1 MKKIIAGII
10 LTLFAFTLVTPI
22 VEAKV
27 SKGHHTS
34 KKYVHSYVK
43 KNGKVVKGHT
53 KTVHKG
59 SRR

>member
-1 MKKIIAGII
+1 MKKIIAVII
-10 LTLFAFTLVTPI
+10 LTLFTLTLATPI

-27 SKGHHTS
+27 SKGHYTS